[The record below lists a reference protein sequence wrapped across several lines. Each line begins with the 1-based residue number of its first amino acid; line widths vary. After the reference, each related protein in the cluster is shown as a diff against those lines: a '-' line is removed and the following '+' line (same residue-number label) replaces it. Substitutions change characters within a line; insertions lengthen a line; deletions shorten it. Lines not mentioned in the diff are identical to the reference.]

1 MGGVDRF
8 DQNLGSYRISMRS
21 KKVFA
26 FLPDV
31 AINNAWLLY
40 RLSPVHNSTAM
51 DRLAFKR
58 SVPHTNLELLKV
70 QEHLTPVMSA

>member
-51 DRLAFKR
+51 D
-58 SVPHTNLELLKV
+58 
-70 QEHLTPVMSA
+70 